1 MKLQVIA
8 DVNTDIALYYSI
20 YNNLSRQIFHIF
32 GIRTRVRSYIRFF
45 NYVTCV
51 DLYKEHTLVD
61 DASS

>member
-32 GIRTRVRSYIRFF
+32 GIRTRVRSYIRFLTNLCRF
-45 NYVTCV
+45 
-51 DLYKEHTLVD
+51 L
-61 DASS
+61 